1 MKTHQ
6 LISMK
11 SQGDGILTLN
21 EIREGGGL
29 KTTDAEFMGRKTPRE
44 QWQKMLIFWDKS
56 DKSTVIN
63 RTWLWNARFTHVHL
77 QFVFVGLY
85 INVCKPH

>member
-6 LISMK
+6 FISMK

-29 KTTDAEFMGRKTPRE
+29 KTTNAVPLWGGKLLVNNGRK
-44 QWQKMLIFWDKS
+44 
-56 DKSTVIN
+56 
-63 RTWLWNARFTHVHL
+63 
-77 QFVFVGLY
+77 
-85 INVCKPH
+85 C